1 METIEAELVSVGEE
15 YFIQINDEPT
25 ISIPVS
31 KDDANVVKSA
41 FNALVR
47 RLKVSPF
54 KIVLKEAGK
63 DLFYNV
69 ATEYISQLN
78 GELVEVHEEMKQY
91 GFVDSLGEES

>member
-1 METIEAELVSVGEE
+1 METIEAELVAVGEE

-47 RLKVSPF
+47 RLKISPF
-54 KIVLKEAGK
+54 KIILKEAEK
-63 DLFYNV
+63 DLFYHV

-78 GELVEVHEEMKQY
+78 GELVEVYEEMKQY
-91 GFVDSLGEES
+91 GFVDSPGEKS

>member
-25 ISIPVS
+25 ISIPIS
-31 KDDANVVKSA
+31 KDDAIVVKSA

-54 KIVLKEAGK
+54 KIVLKEADK
-63 DLFYNV
+63 DLFYHV

-78 GELVEVHEEMKQY
+78 GELVEVYEEMKKY
-91 GFVDSLGEES
+91 GFVDSPGEVN

>member
-1 METIEAELVSVGEE
+1 METIEAELVSVGDE
-15 YFIQINDEPT
+15 YCIQINVNPT

-54 KIVLKEAGK
+54 QIVLKEAEK
-63 DLFYNV
+63 DLFSQV

-78 GELVEVHEEMKQY
+78 GELVEVYEEMKQY
-91 GFVDSLGEES
+91 GFVDSPGEKS